1 LFDLNYDKFRRYM
14 DINDKTYFLLDERGT
29 VRFWLYLELIE
40 MQKNGRKEIKVVN
53 YSSWLIRGN
62 NFKFT

>member
-1 LFDLNYDKFRRYM
+1 M

-62 NFKFT
+62 NFKLTEWNSNNLFRYA